1 MTLRVEDLDTSR
13 ELDRDTCE
21 TVSGGLGPMSGP
33 GAGVDLTQ
41 LSGQSGQ
48 NSIVGSAASYGV
60 LNTTL
65 NLQLQV
71 APQISVQTANLVDL
85 DAITDLTHVVNS
97 VVA

>member
-1 MTLRVEDLDTSR
+1 MTLLVEDLQTSLP
-13 ELDRDTCE
+13 LDRETCRA
-21 TVSGGLGPMSGP
+21 VSGGLGPVGGP
-33 GAGVDLTQ
+33 GSGVDLGQ

-71 APQISVQTANLVDL
+71 APQISVQTANLVNL

-97 VVA
+97 VIA